1 MLRSVIG
8 VKSPLWAISKRN
20 VATATKTATTTST
33 TTSTTTDLT
42 TEDPLDVIP
51 SSNYKQAP
59 NRDGVWSPSQRS
71 RDEIYKT
78 DPRFVG
84 KDLSKQPQALAA
96 IELIKNQPI
105 SFIHGNIAVCHG
117 TDFVQGHPKVYINL
131 DKEKVHTCGYCG
143 ARYAR
148 EELKGKL

>member
-1 MLRSVIG
+1 MLRFTTI
-8 VKSPLWAISKRN
+8 ARRH
-20 VATATKTATTTST
+20 VATATKTTTKTST
-33 TTSTTTDLT
+33 ATASASATSTSTSTSIST
-42 TEDPLDVIP
+42 PDPLEVIP
-51 SSNYKQAP
+51 SLNYKQAP
-59 NRDGVWSPSQRS
+59 NRNDVWSPSQKS
-71 RDEIYKT
+71 RDQIYKN

-84 KDLSKQPQALAA
+84 TDLSKQPQALAA

-131 DKEKVHTCGYCG
+131 DKEKAHTCGYCG

-148 EELKGKL
+148 DELKGKL